1 MRSLLLSLVL
11 TSSFALLACGGN
23 AAPAASPAGASS
35 TAPST
40 GGATSSSDV
49 KKPGEAKVGDKSTCT
64 VSGEEFVVAADSPS
78 AEYEGKTYYF
88 CCPPCVGKFKAD
100 PKKYVH

>member
-1 MRSLLLSLVL
+1 MRSQLLSLVL
-11 TSSFALLACGGN
+11 ASSFALVACGGN
-23 AAPAASPAGASS
+23 ATPAASAAGANSASPSS
-35 TAPST
+35 TAP
-40 GGATSSSDV
+40 ASSDV
-49 KKPGEAKVGDKSTCT
+49 KKPGEAKIGDKSTCL
-64 VSGEEFVVAADSPS
+64 VSGEEFVIAADSPS

>member
-1 MRSLLLSLVL
+1 MRSSLSTLSLVL
-11 TSSFALLACGGN
+11 ASSLALLACGGG
-23 AAPAASPAGASS
+23 AAPAAAPA
-35 TAPST
+35 
-40 GGATSSSDV
+40 GATSSAPTAAAGASDL
-49 KKPGEAKVGDKSTCT
+49 KKPGEAKVGDKSTCL

>member
-1 MRSLLLSLVL
+1 MRSLLLSVVL
-11 TSSFALLACGGN
+11 ASSLALLACGGN
-23 AAPAASPAGASS
+23 TAPAASPAGATSAS
-35 TAPST
+35 PSATTAS
-40 GGATSSSDV
+40 ASSDV
-49 KKPGEAKVGDKSTCT
+49 KKPGEAKVGDKSTCL